1 MPQKKIM
8 KPFAIRLTQSREIT
22 ELEWGS
28 ILKIVQTFGRTFAK
42 LTGVLMNKQQKARL
56 AKYLEQE

>member
-1 MPQKKIM
+1 M

-56 AKYLEQE
+56 AKYLEQA